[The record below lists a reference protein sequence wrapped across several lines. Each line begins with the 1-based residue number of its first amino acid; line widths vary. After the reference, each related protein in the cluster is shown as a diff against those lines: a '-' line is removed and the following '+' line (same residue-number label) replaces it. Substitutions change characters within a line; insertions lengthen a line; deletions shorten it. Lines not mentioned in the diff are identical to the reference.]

1 MILSH
6 PAAPSSR
13 LLPSRLHALRALRAL
28 LVLPALSPSVL
39 HAQEAPRTE
48 FISFGVGA
56 GASVPLGDLG
66 RAVGTGVHATARM
79 DVMPL
84 GAPWF
89 LLRGDV
95 SYDRF
100 GRKAPIATT
109 TNAIGVSAS
118 AVLRGGDFTDPHG
131 LKGYLV
137 AGGGYWRFR
146 DSAPESRARGGFGA
160 TVGGG
165 LEFGVGDFAGFLET
179 RLNGAGLEG
188 GTVRWMPVVVGVRF

>member
-1 MILSH
+1 MILPH

-13 LLPSRLHALRALRAL
+13 LLPTLLSAL
-28 LVLPALSPSVL
+28 LVLAPAALQ
-39 HAQEAPRTE
+39 AQEAPRTE

-66 RAVGTGVHATARM
+66 RAAGTGVHATARM

-109 TNAIGVSAS
+109 TSAVGFSAS

-137 AGGGYWRFR
+137 AGGGYWRFQGDAP
-146 DSAPESRARGGFGA
+146 DSDGRGGFGA

-165 LEFGVGDFAGFLET
+165 IEFGVGDLAMFLET
-179 RLNGAGLEG
+179 RVNGAGLEG
-188 GTVRWMPVVVGVRF
+188 GTVRWMPVMVGVRF